1 MRSYECLWNG
11 FDTLNTK
18 ELNIKK
24 CKNFWTS
31 LSKPEFFIPS
41 VKSKQWLVV
50 FLAQSPMQS
59 WFQVLDLRGN
69 PLTSVLR
76 YRENVIGACGY
87 LTTIDGKTVEAQSRV
102 LMVNMRKMRLKKSG
116 SSMGSSGSSGS
127 ERSSAGSV
135 SNTLASSS
143 AEHSSSSQLLP
154 NVVPSDI
161 EPPSPAKSDSR
172 TSDRRK
178 SDIVI
183 NNDKED
189 DDDEIYDSA
198 DDDDESVSEAQEYDP
213 EAVET
218 AAADDFSS
226 KNIKEERWCKW
237 KESWS

>member
-1 MRSYECLWNG
+1 M
-11 FDTLNTK
+11 
-18 ELNIKK
+18 
-24 CKNFWTS
+24 
-31 LSKPEFFIPS
+31 
-41 VKSKQWLVV
+41 
-50 FLAQSPMQS
+50 
-59 WFQVLDLRGN
+59 
-69 PLTSVLR
+69 TSVLR

-102 LMVNMRKMRLKKSG
+102 LMVNMRKMRLKKNG
-116 SSMGSSGSSGS
+116 SSLGSSSSG
-127 ERSSAGSV
+127 SSAGSV

-161 EPPSPAKSDSR
+161 EPPSPAKSDRR
-172 TSDRRK
+172 T

-183 NNDKED
+183 SNDKED

-226 KNIKEERWCKW
+226 KNIKEER
-237 KESWS
+237 